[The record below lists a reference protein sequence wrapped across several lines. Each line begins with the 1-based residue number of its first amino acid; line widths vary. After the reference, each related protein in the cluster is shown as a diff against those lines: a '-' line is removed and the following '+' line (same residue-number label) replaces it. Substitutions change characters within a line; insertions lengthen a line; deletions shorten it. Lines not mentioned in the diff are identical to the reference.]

1 MGLRITPAAEAHPCI
16 PEDEQKT
23 QRLLQNAV
31 TLCHLCLPCTCLVT
45 RHPTLGASPAWG
57 ARGHHNVPG
66 VPTAKLQVLLR
77 DVFPDPGGHMK
88 LGQHEGWRCL
98 KLALHFSQ
106 LSLGALSRG
115 PGVAPALA
123 SAGACTKS
131 HYPLHLLSTGLLGG
145 GDSNSPVLSC
155 RQEDPCE
162 LILLLGCLWDTESAT
177 GVHPILATQQMKA
190 KQVNPLPS
198 LLLLP
203 PLPLHNK
210 PW

>member
-23 QRLLQNAV
+23 QRLLQNSV

-77 DVFPDPGGHMK
+77 DGFPDPGGHMK
-88 LGQHEGWRCL
+88 LGQHEGWRCP
-98 KLALHFSQ
+98 KLTLHFSQ

-131 HYPLHLLSTGLLGG
+131 HYPLHLLSTGVLGG
-145 GDSNSPVLSC
+145 VIHQCSHADRKIPVSSSC
-155 RQEDPCE
+155 S
-162 LILLLGCLWDTESAT
+162 LGAC
-177 GVHPILATQQMKA
+177 GTQNQ
-190 KQVNPLPS
+190 PLVSTLYWP
-198 LLLLP
+198 
-203 PLPLHNK
+203 HGK
-210 PW
+210 